1 MKKHLLMKTLLVA
14 LVCLVGGASSVWGEV
29 ISFSATNRI
38 TNNGN
43 GTFTTASNA
52 GNQYALAIADL
63 SGITGIT
70 GENKFITIE
79 FDTNIP
85 SGSRW
90 LVGIGDKTTRGTT
103 ANGSSKST
111 YNTDGLV
118 CRFGTSDG
126 TSYRVNGGTS
136 YSLFDVSVHAT
147 FTLNKR
153 LGTYS
158 LVLHNNSTDTDVYT
172 ASGTSTTVA
181 NATIV
186 ELYSWVNSSTVTV
199 SDVTVTVKDTYE
211 YSVNAVDGSSNKLKT
226 LKTGNDVSGATV
238 YYAYPRY
245 INVNGTLYKKDK
257 GSGTNHYE
265 SSFTLSSGGDKNVTY
280 AASSYTNVVY
290 FAEGEDVLT
299 LTTNGGNTSRCSM
312 MASGRAA
319 SATKIV
325 TLPAGSYNINM
336 AFFAASGKHFY
347 AYKGSESDAN
357 KIYEYEGTG
366 SWKESGQSAFTLTET
381 TDILVKGGDSNNGID
396 YIIITGTPTREIV
409 GAVDMSTDANAANS
423 QDYTLRPGDSMKF
436 TFKNHGTTYG
446 NNWRISVKE
455 GSTWKANVCA
465 DSYDYTADAATKT
478 SYTMS
483 TDGGSSKVALNW
495 DRFAEDMAD
504 ATVEAT
510 LNYGVGGTLEL
521 VTTSTGAANGYI
533 YYVDQD
539 VTGLTAA
546 VTVNLSVNHSWLEIL
561 SATESVTVTSAG
573 YATYVPSNDLD
584 FSTTEIEAYKVK
596 VTSKGVATLTKVNNV
611 PAGTPVLLYKDGGD
625 TENIPVMTGAAAV
638 SDNDLVAGTDAA
650 VATTD
655 GG

>member
-1 MKKHLLMKTLLVA
+1 MMKKFYSLTKTLLVA
-14 LVCLVGGASSVWGEV
+14 ALLCVGQNAWADVVG
-29 ISFSATNRI
+29 FSATNRI
-38 TNNGN
+38 TDNGN
-43 GTFTTASNA
+43 GTFTTAGNA
-52 GNQYALAIADL
+52 ANEYALAIADL

-90 LVGIGDKTTRGTT
+90 LLGIGDKTTRGTT
-103 ANGSSKST
+103 AKDSNKSSYS
-111 YNTDGLV
+111 TDGLV

-126 TSYRVNGGTS
+126 TYYRVNGSGN
-136 YSLFDVSVHAT
+136 YSLFGVSVHAT

-226 LKTGNDVSGATV
+226 LKTGSDVSGATI

-257 GSGTNHYE
+257 GSGDNHYE
-265 SSFTLSSGGDKNVTY
+265 GSFTLSSGGDKNVTY

-312 MASGRAA
+312 MASGRAT

-336 AFFAASGKHFY
+336 AFFAAKTKYFY

-357 KIYEYEGTG
+357 KIFEYEGNG
-366 SWKESGQSAFTLTET
+366 SWNEPDQSAFTLTET

-396 YIIITGTPTREIV
+396 YICIMKTGDV
-409 GAVDMSTDANAANS
+409 VKLNA
-423 QDYTLRPGDSMKF
+423 
-436 TFKNHGTTYG
+436 
-446 NNWRISVKE
+446 
-455 GSTWKANVCA
+455 
-465 DSYDYTADAATKT
+465 
-478 SYTMS
+478 
-483 TDGGSSKVALNW
+483 
-495 DRFAEDMAD
+495 
-504 ATVEAT
+504 
-510 LNYGVGGTLEL
+510 
-521 VTTSTGAANGYI
+521 
-533 YYVDQD
+533 
-539 VTGLTAA
+539 
-546 VTVNLSVNHSWLEIL
+546 
-561 SATESVTVTSAG
+561 AG
-573 YATYVPSNDLD
+573 YATYSANYDVEVSGAKAYTAVLD
-584 FSTTEIEAYKVK
+584 FDGKTITCSEI
-596 VTSKGVATLTKVNNV
+596 TSNKV
-611 PAGTPVLLYKDGGD
+611 PAGNGVLLFGDANADVTLSITADAAALATNNLKATTLANGSLAAKGSNNYYALDGD
-625 TENIPVMTGAAAV
+625 TFKQYTGAAFVHNKAYFEV
-638 SDNDLVAGTDAA
+638 TAGGDVLARSMSIVFDDNITGVENVEAAAEAKTKEGKFIENGKLVIVKNGQKFNAAGAKLY
-650 VATTD
+650 
-655 GG
+655 